1 MKLALILTVWKRH
14 DLERIVIEQFKK
26 QAKKYGF
33 TIVVAGSEGEV
44 SQSLAK
50 GCEYIEIENYPVSR
64 KHNAC
69 VQRCKELNVD
79 GVMLFGSD
87 DFITDEYFDFIYQN
101 LESKEL
107 IGLKDLYFYSTY
119 QKRFAYF
126 DGWAKNRKTIGA
138 GRYFSKHILEAM
150 DWKLWDDDKNNAL
163 DSNCSTRLA
172 EMGIDEIAYLMSE
185 IGCSLIDVKHTHSIT
200 SDKILSISTDVN
212 VKNMA
217 KRVKE
222 VVKEV
227 EKLEIPVA
235 SRPINDHVEEYQE
248 VGTVLIVSTGKYKEM
263 PKGEEYEVS
272 KDVSKELIRKGYA
285 TLK

>member
-33 TIVVAGSEGEV
+33 IIVVAGSEGEV
-44 SQSLAK
+44 SQSLAN

-69 VQRCKELNVD
+69 IKRCKELNVD

-101 LESKEL
+101 IESKEL

-126 DGWAKNRKTIGA
+126 EGWSKSRKTIGA
-138 GRYFSKHILEAM
+138 GRYFSKHILDVM
-150 DWKLWDDDKNNAL
+150 NWQLWDNDKNNAL

-172 EMGIDEIAYLMSE
+172 EMGIDERAYLMSE

-200 SDKILSISTDVN
+200 SDKILSISTDIN
-212 VKNMA
+212 INSMA
-217 KRVKE
+217 KQVKK

-235 SRPINDHVEEYQE
+235 SRPINDHVEEYKE
-248 VGTVLIVSTGKYKEM
+248 NATVIVVSTGKYKEM

-272 KDVSKELIRKGYA
+272 KDVSQELIKKGFA

>member
-33 TIVVAGSEGEV
+33 IIVVAGSEGEV
-44 SQSLAK
+44 SQSLAN

-69 VQRCKELNVD
+69 IKRCKELNVD

-87 DFITDEYFDFIYQN
+87 DFITDEYFDFICQN
-101 LESKEL
+101 IESKEL

-126 DGWAKNRKTIGA
+126 EGWSKSRKTIGA
-138 GRYFSKHILEAM
+138 GRYFSKHILDVM
-150 DWKLWDDDKNNAL
+150 NWQLWDNDKNNAL

-172 EMGIDEIAYLMSE
+172 EMGIDERAYLMSE

-200 SDKILSISTDVN
+200 SDKILSISTDIN
-212 VKNMA
+212 INSMA
-217 KRVKE
+217 KQVKK

-235 SRPINDHVEEYQE
+235 SRPINDHVEEYKE
-248 VGTVLIVSTGKYKEM
+248 NATVIVVSTGKYKEM

-272 KDVSKELIRKGYA
+272 KDVSKELIKKGFA